1 MHPAMKSGRD
11 FNKKTYYE
19 VLDISPGSTLA
30 EIKLAYKNK
39 LLALHPD
46 KIQQNSVQ
54 SSHSDTIVYYAD
66 NGSTE
71 DLIPLLKEAYKVLS
85 DPKHRKEYDDEV
97 EAMLKKNGIVNYGD
111 GLDTYTLDDFKSDIP
126 ESEEDPVIF
135 RKDCPRCT
143 ITNGFVISEDDLIK
157 NTETNIN
164 SKKDDGSYQLVLQC
178 DSCSLWLK
186 VKYFDLEEDDED

>member
-1 MHPAMKSGRD
+1 MASGRD

-19 VLDISPGSTLA
+19 VLDISPGSTLV

-46 KIQQNSVQ
+46 KILQNSVQ
-54 SSHSDTIVYYAD
+54 NGDGDNIVSHPD
-66 NGSTE
+66 NKTTE

-85 DPKHRKEYDDEV
+85 DSEHRKEYDEEV

-111 GLDTYTLDDFKSDIP
+111 GLDTYTLDDFTSDVP

-143 ITNGFVISEDDLIK
+143 ISNGFVISEDDLIK
-157 NTETNIN
+157 NTEININ

-186 VKYFDLEEDDED
+186 VKYFDLDEDDEE

>member
-1 MHPAMKSGRD
+1 MASGRD

-46 KIQQNSVQ
+46 KILQNSVQ
-54 SSHSDTIVYYAD
+54 NGDGDNIVSHPD
-66 NGSTE
+66 NKSTE

-85 DPKHRKEYDDEV
+85 DSEHRKEYDEEV

-111 GLDTYTLDDFKSDIP
+111 GLDTYTLDDFTSDVP

-143 ITNGFVISEDDLIK
+143 ISNGFVISEDDLIK

-186 VKYFDLEEDDED
+186 VKYFDLDEDDEE

>member
-1 MHPAMKSGRD
+1 MASGRD

-19 VLDISPGSTLA
+19 VLDISPGSTLP

-46 KIQQNSVQ
+46 KILQNSVQ
-54 SSHSDTIVYYAD
+54 NGDGDNIVSHPD
-66 NGSTE
+66 NKSTE

-85 DPKHRKEYDDEV
+85 DSEHRKEYDEEV

-111 GLDTYTLDDFKSDIP
+111 GLDTYTLDDFTSDVP

-143 ITNGFVISEDDLIK
+143 ISNGFVISEDDLIK

-186 VKYFDLEEDDED
+186 VKYFDLDEDDEE

>member
-1 MHPAMKSGRD
+1 MASGRD

-19 VLDISPGSTLA
+19 VLDISPGSTLP

-46 KIQQNSVQ
+46 KILQNSVQ
-54 SSHSDTIVYYAD
+54 NGDGDNIVSHPD
-66 NGSTE
+66 NKSTE

-85 DPKHRKEYDDEV
+85 DSEHRKEYDEEV

-111 GLDTYTLDDFKSDIP
+111 GLDTYTLDDFTSDVP

-135 RKDCPRCT
+135 CKDCPRCT
-143 ITNGFVISEDDLIK
+143 ISNGFVISEDDLIK

-186 VKYFDLEEDDED
+186 VKYFDLDEDDEE